1 MRTLRNFKF
10 KGKIVLVRV
19 DLNSDVVNKRIIL
32 SERFKAHAET
42 IKYLKNKKA
51 RVVVI
56 AHQGRPGQKDFTSL
70 EQHCGLLNK
79 FVKIRFVDDIIGV
92 KAVKSIIDLKDG
104 EAILLDNVRK
114 LEDEFKGNS
123 DNKFVKVLSKVCDY
137 YVNDAFSVSHRKQS
151 SIVGFPKKLKS
162 FMGLNLEKEIKYLK
176 KLKIKK
182 ALYILG
188 GAKAEDNILLLNK
201 NKVLSC
207 GLFGQICLISKG
219 FNFGAQNKFLK
230 KKLKIKNKLKNKLKN
245 VETPVDFAVKVGD
258 KRVELKLNEFPSR
271 YQIHDIGNETIKKYV
286 DEIKKARVIFMK
298 GPAGNFDLKNF
309 SKGTKEILRAVEKN
323 KGFKVIGGGDLS
335 TAAARYKIKKIDYIS
350 LSGGALIAFVAGKKL
365 PGLEALK

>member
-1 MRTLRNFKF
+1 MRSLKNYNL

-19 DLNSDVVNKRIIL
+19 DLNSDVVNKKIIL

-42 IKYLKNKKA
+42 IKFLKNKKA
-51 RVVVI
+51 KIVVI
-56 AHQGRPGQKDFTSL
+56 AHQGRPRQKDFTSL
-70 EQHCGLLNK
+70 EQHCKLLNK
-79 FVKIRFVDDIIGV
+79 FVKIRFIDDIIGT
-92 KAVKSIIDLKDG
+92 KAIRNILDLKNG

-114 LEDEFKGNS
+114 LEDEFRGDSN
-123 DNKFVKVLSKVCDY
+123 NKFVKVLSKVCDY

-151 SIVGFPKKLKS
+151 SIVGFPKKMKS
-162 FMGLNLEKEIKYLK
+162 FMGLNLEKEVKYLK

-188 GAKAEDNILLLNK
+188 GAKAEDNILLLKK

-219 FNFGAQNKFLK
+219 VNLGAQNKFLK
-230 KKLKIKNKLKNKLKN
+230 KKLKIKNRLRNKLKN
-245 VETPVDFAVKVGD
+245 VETPIDFAVKIGT
-258 KRVELKLNEFPSR
+258 KRVELKLNEFPSK
-271 YQIHDIGNETIKKYV
+271 YEIHDIGSETIKKYAN
-286 DEIKKARVIFMK
+286 EIKKAKVIFMK

-309 SKGTKEILRAVEKN
+309 SKGTREILKAIEKN

-335 TAAARYKIKKIDYIS
+335 TAAARYRIKKIDYLS

>member
-114 LEDEFKGNS
+114 YS
-123 DNKFVKVLSKVCDY
+123 
-137 YVNDAFSVSHRKQS
+137 FSV
-151 SIVGFPKKLKS
+151 F
-162 FMGLNLEKEIKYLK
+162 
-176 KLKIKK
+176 
-182 ALYILG
+182 
-188 GAKAEDNILLLNK
+188 
-201 NKVLSC
+201 
-207 GLFGQICLISKG
+207 
-219 FNFGAQNKFLK
+219 
-230 KKLKIKNKLKNKLKN
+230 
-245 VETPVDFAVKVGD
+245 
-258 KRVELKLNEFPSR
+258 
-271 YQIHDIGNETIKKYV
+271 
-286 DEIKKARVIFMK
+286 
-298 GPAGNFDLKNF
+298 
-309 SKGTKEILRAVEKN
+309 
-323 KGFKVIGGGDLS
+323 
-335 TAAARYKIKKIDYIS
+335 
-350 LSGGALIAFVAGKKL
+350 
-365 PGLEALK
+365 